1 MKLPSFPLI
10 PLSLHTPCPFPS
22 PLSHDIRTLS
32 FSFLPRKPCKLQHY
46 TSPLYLLLLCHVI
59 SDGKV
64 VVLCCCRYGF
74 VVFDSVASV
83 EKALSATEDHLI
95 LNGRYMYIILLMSV

>member
-1 MKLPSFPLI
+1 MQI
-10 PLSLHTPCPFPS
+10 ATLHIT
-22 PLSHDIRTLS
+22 TL
-32 FSFLPRKPCKLQHY
+32 FTVLH
-46 TSPLYLLLLCHVI
+46 LLCHVI

-64 VVLCCCRYGF
+64 IVLCCCRYGF

-95 LNGRYMYIILLMSV
+95 LNGRYMYIVLLMSV